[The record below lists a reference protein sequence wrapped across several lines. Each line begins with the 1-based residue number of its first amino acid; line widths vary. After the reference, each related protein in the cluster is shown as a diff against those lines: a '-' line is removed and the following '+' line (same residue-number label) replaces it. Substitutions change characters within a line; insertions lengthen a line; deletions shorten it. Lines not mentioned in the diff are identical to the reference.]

1 MNTIHHNLNGRQA
14 DSRKYFASSSTANV
28 LECSG
33 GNVIV
38 RLSELSRHGSDKI
51 ITASKQQ
58 GKCLSVAKDQIASLN
73 YTVIIRNV

>member
-1 MNTIHHNLNGRQA
+1 MAARLIAENILQA
-14 DSRKYFASSSTANV
+14 APLLMFYI
-28 LECSG
+28 ECSE

-58 GKCLSVAKDQIASLN
+58 GKCLSAAKDQIASLN

>member
-58 GKCLSVAKDQIASLN
+58 GKCLSDAGETPLQRDMAF
-73 YTVIIRNV
+73 

>member
-58 GKCLSVAKDQIASLN
+58 GKCLSAAKDQIASLN